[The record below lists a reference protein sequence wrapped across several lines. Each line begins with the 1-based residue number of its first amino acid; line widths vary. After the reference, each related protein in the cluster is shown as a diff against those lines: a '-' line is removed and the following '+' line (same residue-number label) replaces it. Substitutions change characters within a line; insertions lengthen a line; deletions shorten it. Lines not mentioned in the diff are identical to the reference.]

1 MPLDAIATARDSDGQ
16 ILTPQDPWANITQSD
31 VSTLDANFGIK
42 QVKEQ
47 GITQSVQSN
56 GQPVS
61 DETWLAFE
69 QTAQTISEDRA
80 NGSLSGNLTEA
91 ALKNFISSR
100 RNIYT

>member
-31 VSTLDANFGIK
+31 VSTLDAKFGIK
-42 QVKEQ
+42 QVEEQ

-56 GQPVS
+56 GQPVA
-61 DETWLAFE
+61 DETWLDFE

-80 NGSLSGNLTEA
+80 NGSLSGSITEVA
-91 ALKNFISSR
+91 IRKFISSPG
-100 RNIYT
+100 NT